1 VGIGMTEVAK
11 ALYNFWNSFSIPAYV
26 EDNVPS
32 DAQFPYITYTV
43 AEPDWGNSASIQAR
57 VWYKDTSRVGIN
69 SKVSDI
75 KQAIGEGKSIK
86 TNTGYVVIYRDIN
99 FAQNQPYDDIGQ
111 SNIKVVYLNAIL
123 QSYTRR

>member
-1 VGIGMTEVAK
+1 MTEVAR
-11 ALYNFWNSFSIPAYV
+11 ALNSFWNSFSIPAYV
-26 EDNVPS
+26 EDNVPN

-43 AEPDWGNSASIQAR
+43 AEPDWGNPASIQAR

-86 TNTGYVVIYRDIN
+86 TDTGYVVIYRDIN

-111 SNIKVVYLNAIL
+111 SNIKVVYLSTIL